1 MLKYKGKYRV
11 VCEFD
16 QRNLE
21 PIKDDLYIA
30 CSKDGQ
36 IYRVDDCILAYSKP
50 RRGNS
55 EQFCEKLRGLGAK
68 DIENR
73 SSDGDVLIYFN
84 EDSLDIIANEV
95 GASQNGADISPSSVK
110 NLRKLKWFK
119 ENKDYYVQNGYYKEL
134 SEKEKEVLRERFK
147 NNVKG

>member
-21 PIKDDLYIA
+21 PIKDDLYIP
-30 CSKDGQ
+30 CLKDGQ
-36 IYRVDDCILAYSKP
+36 IYRFNKNTLSYYKP

-55 EQFCEKLRGLGAK
+55 EQFCEKLKGLGIK
-68 DIENR
+68 DIENK

-84 EDSLDIIANEV
+84 EDSLDIVADEV
-95 GASQNGADISPSSVK
+95 GASQNGANISPSSIK

-119 ENKDYYVQNGYYKEL
+119 ENKDFYVQNRYYKEL
-134 SEKEKEVLRERFK
+134 SEEEKEVLRERFK